1 MRTLLLGTDFMYK
14 QNGDLVP
21 IEINTNVG
29 WDESNRIEET
39 QYCFDLTELTEF
51 INNNGFTKIEYI
63 GGINPFFS
71 KLSASV
77 SIDCEYHTVTSGI
90 VIPYIEDNDSTL
102 IIRSAYDTTA
112 LVDDTYC
119 INKTNFLELIKNETF
134 GSEFAYMD
142 ENDSIINTITTILD
156 NGNQPN
162 FILKAVGPYYDKTQ
176 YPKLFKVS
184 NQSELDVVLQNVN
197 QNYFL
202 MPFYYN
208 ENNLYHQHITVVRSL
223 NLLFPPNLESISIG
237 AYHKICD
244 NKILDNP
251 TFEPTTFEYKEEK
264 ERYIAEGNYH
274 AIIEPKLENDDF
286 VMMADGTYKTALD
299 LQIGDE
305 IRTIDIPNPFDAL
318 KQDEVVNY
326 LIDFSTFQS
335 GTTYSTNKV
344 TDKKAVHKLVG
355 VVEIVFEDGSTWS
368 DTLNSNYLIEREG
381 EIRFLPIRKLKV
393 GDTIVLIDTQDLTT
407 PSFVEKVISS
417 VSNIDRFIEGWII
430 SVEREHLFLTSPDPL
445 LNKSFVAIEHN
456 AVGSY
461 CYCYRYYD
469 CYVCNS
475 AVCGKGAACG
485 PQYYDYSYNSTGYGY
500 CYGC

>member
-1 MRTLLLGTDFMYK
+1 MRTLLLGTDFAYK
-14 QNGDLVP
+14 QNGDLIP

-39 QYCFDLTELTEF
+39 PDCFNISELVNF
-51 INNNGFTKIEYI
+51 IETNGFTKIDYI
-63 GGINPFFS
+63 GAIGPFFN
-71 KLSASV
+71 KLKASV
-77 SIDCEYHTVTSGI
+77 SVECEYHTVTTGV
-90 VIPYIEDNDSTL
+90 VIPYIEDTDTTL

-119 INKTNFLELIKNETF
+119 INKINFLELIKNETF
-134 GSEFAYMD
+134 GSEFAYMNSNG
-142 ENDSIINTITTILD
+142 ELINNITTILD

-162 FILKAVGPYYDKTQ
+162 FILKAVGPHYDKDI

-184 NQSELDVVLQNVN
+184 NQTELDIVLQNVN
-197 QNYFL
+197 QYYFL

-208 ENNLYHQHITVVRSL
+208 ENQLYNRHISVVRSL
-223 NLLFPPNLESISIG
+223 NLLFPPNLESITIG
-237 AYHKICD
+237 QYHKICD

-251 TFEPTTFEYKEEK
+251 SFDPVTFQYTGEK
-264 ERYIAEGNYH
+264 ERYIAEGLYPS
-274 AIIEPKLENDDF
+274 IIEPKLENDDF

-305 IRTIDIPNPFDAL
+305 IKTIDIPNPFDVI

-326 LIDFSTFQS
+326 LIDFPTFQS
-335 GTTYSTNKV
+335 GTTYSINKV
-344 TDKKAVHKLVG
+344 TDKKAIHKLVG
-355 VVEIVFEDGSTWS
+355 VVEITFTDNSTWS
-368 DTLNSNYLIEREG
+368 DTLSSNYLIKREG
-381 EIRFLPIRKLKV
+381 EIRFLPIRKLKE
-393 GDTIVLIDTQDLTT
+393 GDTIVLVDTSDLST
-407 PSFVEKVISS
+407 PSFVEKIISS
-417 VSNIDRFIEGWII
+417 ISNIDRFIEGWVI
-430 SVEREHLFLTSPDPL
+430 SVEREHLFLTSPDPA
-445 LNKSFVAIEHN
+445 LNASFVAIEHN
-456 AVGSY
+456 APGDY

-485 PQYYDYSYNSTGYGY
+485 PQYYDYSYNMTGYGY

>member
-1 MRTLLLGTDFMYK
+1 MRTLLLGTDFVYN
-14 QNGDLVP
+14 QNGELIPV
-21 IEINTNVG
+21 EINTNVG

-39 QYCFDLTELTEF
+39 PDIFDLTDLIVF
-51 INNNGFTKIEYI
+51 IENNNFTKINYI
-63 GGINPFFS
+63 GAIAPFFS

-77 SIDCEYHTVTSGI
+77 NIECEYHNVTSGI
-90 VIPYIEDNDSTL
+90 VIPYIEDNDTTL

-112 LVDDTYC
+112 LVDETYC
-119 INKTNFLELIKNETF
+119 VDKVNFLNLIKNETF
-134 GSEFAYMD
+134 GSEFAYMN
-142 ENDSIINTITTILD
+142 NDGVIVNTITNILN

-162 FILKAVGPYYDKTQ
+162 FILKSVGPHYDKTL
-176 YPKLFKVS
+176 YPKLYRVT

-197 QNYFL
+197 NDYFL

-208 ENNLYHQHITVVRSL
+208 EDKLYHQHISVVRSL
-223 NLLFPPNLESISIG
+223 NLLFPPNLESIQIG
-237 AYHKICD
+237 QYHKISD

-251 TFEPTTFEYKEEK
+251 VIDPNTYQYIGEK
-264 ERYIAEGNYH
+264 ERYISEGLYP

-305 IRTIDIPNPFDAL
+305 IKTIDIPNPFDVM

-326 LIDFSTFQS
+326 LIDFPTFQT

-344 TDKKAVHKLVG
+344 IDKKAIHKLVG
-355 VVEIVFEDGSTWS
+355 LAEITFEDGSTWS
-368 DTLNSNYLIEREG
+368 DTLNSNYLIERDN
-381 EIRFLPIRKLKV
+381 EIRFMPIRKIKI
-393 GDTIVLIDTQDLTT
+393 GDTLILIDTQNLTT
-407 PSFVEKVISS
+407 PAFVEKIVTS
-417 VSNIDRFIEGWII
+417 VSNVDRFIEGWVI
-430 SVEREHLFLTSPDPL
+430 SVEREHLFLTNPNPTT
-445 LNKSFVAIEHN
+445 NTSFVSIEHN
-456 AVGSY
+456 SVGSY

-485 PQYYDYSYNSTGYGY
+485 PQYYDSSYNMTGYGY